1 MSSFKRRIADVLVAK
16 NLATP
21 PQVEELMAESGR
33 SGKSF
38 ARLLVAKELVSEATL
53 AQLLSEELGLPMI
66 SLVKY
71 RIDPAVARLI
81 PERMARQYNLIALAK
96 FGERLVVAMSDP
108 LNIFAIDDLKALT
121 QVAIDPVLASEVEIR
136 RAIEQTYMQNQ
147 QAPAPEAEKAKER
160 PEGGAED
167 DDGEIDTAVAH
178 LLSESSDSSNDA
190 PVVKVID
197 LMVIEAMRRRAS
209 DIHLEPLGD
218 SLRVRYRIDGKLI
231 ENHRLPRAVQ
241 NPMLTRLKIMS
252 GIDITE
258 SRIPQDGR
266 FKVRLEDREVDFRV
280 SILPLT
286 HGGKAVLRLLDKA
299 NLSIGLDN
307 LGFLPESIELF
318 KAAVKRP
325 HGLLLVTG
333 PTGSGK
339 STTLYSILSQLN
351 QPTKNLITVE
361 DPVEYQVEG
370 ITQVQTNADVGL
382 TFASGLRAILRQSP
396 DIVMIGE
403 IRDFETADIA
413 MKASLT
419 GQLVLSTLHTNDAA
433 SAVTRL
439 IDMGV
444 EPFLVASSVSLI
456 EAQRLVRKL
465 CQKCKEPYDPEENV
479 IKRFGF
485 KLKPGTKFYKPK
497 GCRQCNSTG
506 FRGRMGI
513 IEVLQVDE
521 QVREHIV
528 QRVQSWK
535 IKEYA
540 QKQLGMLPLREDG
553 LRKVELGLT
562 TLEEVIGVTTEE

>member
-16 NLATP
+16 QLAAP
-21 PQVEELMAESGR
+21 AQVEELMGESSR
-33 SGKSF
+33 NGKSF
-38 ARLLVAKELVSEATL
+38 ARLLIDKEVLSEGTL
-53 AQLLSEELGLPMI
+53 AELLSQELGLPMI

-71 RIDPAVARLI
+71 RIDGAVARLI

-96 FGERLVVAMSDP
+96 FGDRLVVAMSDP

-121 QVAIDPVLASEVEIR
+121 QVAIDPVLASEAEIR
-136 RAIEQTYMQNQ
+136 RAIEQTYMQQ
-147 QAPAPEAEKAKER
+147 TAAPAEPAKETQ
-160 PEGGAED
+160 D
-167 DDGEIDTAVAH
+167 DDLDNIDTAVAH
-178 LLSESSDSSNDA
+178 LLSESGNSDA
-190 PVVKVID
+190 PVVQVIN
-197 LMVIEAMRRRAS
+197 LMVIEAMRLHAS
-209 DIHLEPLGD
+209 DIHLEPTGEA
-218 SLRVRYRIDGKLI
+218 LRVRYRIDGKLA
-231 ENHRLPRAVQ
+231 ETHRLPRAVQ
-241 NPMLTRLKIMS
+241 NPMLTRLKIMA
-252 GIDITE
+252 GMDITE
-258 SRIPQDGR
+258 SRVPQDGR
-266 FKVRLEDREVDFRV
+266 FKVRLEEREVDFRV
-280 SILPLT
+280 SVLPIT
-286 HGGKAVLRLLDKA
+286 HGGKVVLRLLDKA

-318 KAAVKRP
+318 KGAVRRP
-325 HGLLLVTG
+325 HGMILVTG

-339 STTLYSILSQLN
+339 STTLYSVLNQLN
-351 QPTKNLITVE
+351 QPVKNLITVE

-370 ITQVQTNADVGL
+370 ITQIQVNADVGL

-465 CQKCKEPYDPEENV
+465 CQKCREPYEPDPAV
-479 IKRFGF
+479 LQRFDVHPKKGA
-485 KLKPGTKFYKPK
+485 PFYQPK
-497 GCRQCNSTG
+497 GCRLCHNTG
-506 FRGRMGI
+506 YRGRMGI
-513 IEVLQVDE
+513 IEVVQVDE
-521 QVREHIV
+521 QIREFIV
-528 QRVQSWK
+528 SRAQSWK
-535 IKEYA
+535 IKDYA
-540 QKQLGMLPLREDG
+540 MRSLGMTPLRQDG